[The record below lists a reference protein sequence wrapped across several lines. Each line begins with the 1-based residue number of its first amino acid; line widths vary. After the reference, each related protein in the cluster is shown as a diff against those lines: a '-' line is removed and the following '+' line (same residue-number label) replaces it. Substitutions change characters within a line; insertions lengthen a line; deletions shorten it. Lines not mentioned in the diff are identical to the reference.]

1 MHTIRLRDPWEH
13 EIGEGL
19 ARWRRWF
26 NQPTGLE
33 PGDNI
38 ELWIDHLPNE
48 AKVLVNHQPLLP
60 VGSEGSVSLFDIAA
74 LLQTRNEIVVEL
86 SVATASAERPFGE
99 VKLVIL

>member
-13 EIGEGL
+13 ETGDGL

-33 PGDNI
+33 ATDSV
-38 ELWIDHLPNE
+38 ELWIDHWPSD
-48 AKVLVNHQPLLP
+48 AKVFVNRQPLSP

-74 LLQTRNEIVVEL
+74 LLELRNEIVIEL
-86 SVATASAERPFGE
+86 PTATASEERPFGE

>member
-1 MHTIRLRDPWEH
+1 MHTIRLRDPWEY
-13 EIGEGL
+13 ETGEEH

-33 PGDNI
+33 SGDNV
-38 ELWIDHLPNE
+38 ELWIDHLPSE
-48 AKVLVNHQPLLP
+48 ARVIVNRQPLSP

-74 LLQTRNEIVVEL
+74 LLALRNEIVVEL
-86 SVATASAERPFGE
+86 PTATASEDRPFGE